1 MTICE
6 AFAFMFKAIAVTA
19 SLRKP
24 LFKRHT
30 SKLAELK
37 LK

>member
-1 MTICE
+1 MAICE
-6 AFAFMFKAIAVTA
+6 AFAFMFEAIALTA